1 MRHWV
6 KSPAL
11 LKKQN
16 KTKQNPVAIKKKK
29 PFINVTVGWVLWDTL
44 IITSLGRLGQKDLEF
59 KINLDYTA
67 RP

>member
-1 MRHWV
+1 
-6 KSPAL
+6 
-11 LKKQN
+11 
-16 KTKQNPVAIKKKK
+16 VAIKKKK